1 MNDLNVLVLEDEP
14 FQRLVAVT
22 ALKKV
27 VPGSI
32 LEASDGKEAVAILES
47 CGHVDIAIC
56 DLQMSGMDGL
66 AFLRHASLSG
76 KVHSVILSSEVDP
89 ILRQATISMIE
100 CLGLNF
106 LGDLGKPFSLERIT
120 ALLTRYNARR
130 QDLPRQIEVAELP
143 SVADVVRGLDNG
155 EFEAYYQPKVALDGG
170 GLIGAEVLARWNHPH
185 LGVLP
190 PSHFLYVME
199 TYNLVDKLFWQLFSQ
214 GLATRRKLAQLGQP
228 INLAFN
234 VHPSQLGSRALAENI
249 SALQLK
255 KGVKRHKP
263 TFLATLCMEDIER
276 SSGPIP
282 APVKELLLE
291 FEDIMPQDMPKR
303 LPPRRTVDH
312 EIELVPGA
320 KPPARAPYRMSQ
332 PELAELRRQLTE
344 MLDTGIIVPSKS
356 PYGSPVLFQKK
367 HDGSL
372 QLCVDYRALN
382 KITVK
387 NKYPIPLMA
396 DLFDRLGGA
405 TVFTKIDLRTG
416 YWQVRIAD
424 GDAHKT
430 TCVRRYG
437 SYDFLVMP
445 FVLTNAPAT
454 FCTLM
459 N

>member
-32 LEASDGKEAVAILES
+32 LEAADGKEAVAILES

-249 SALQLK
+249 SAL
-255 KGVKRHKP
+255 
-263 TFLATLCMEDIER
+263 
-276 SSGPIP
+276 
-282 APVKELLLE
+282 
-291 FEDIMPQDMPKR
+291 
-303 LPPRRTVDH
+303 
-312 EIELVPGA
+312 
-320 KPPARAPYRMSQ
+320 
-332 PELAELRRQLTE
+332 LTE
-344 MLDTGIIVPSKS
+344 FHCR
-356 PYGSPVLFQKK
+356 PV
-367 HDGSL
+367 
-372 QLCVDYRALN
+372 R
-382 KITVK
+382 
-387 NKYPIPLMA
+387 
-396 DLFDRLGGA
+396 
-405 TVFTKIDLRTG
+405 
-416 YWQVRIAD
+416 
-424 GDAHKT
+424 
-430 TCVRRYG
+430 
-437 SYDFLVMP
+437 
-445 FVLTNAPAT
+445 
-454 FCTLM
+454 
-459 N
+459 

>member
-32 LEASDGKEAVAILES
+32 LEAADGKEAVAILES

-170 GLIGAEVLARWNHPH
+170 GLIGAIQGH
-185 LGVLP
+185 LGLVASP
-190 PSHFLYVME
+190 GVAPSSAVSWRWRRRWEFPWWW
-199 TYNLVDKLFWQLFSQ
+199 KGWR
-214 GLATRRKLAQLGQP
+214 AT
-228 INLAFN
+228 NN
-234 VHPSQLGSRALAENI
+234 
-249 SALQLK
+249 
-255 KGVKRHKP
+255 
-263 TFLATLCMEDIER
+263 
-276 SSGPIP
+276 
-282 APVKELLLE
+282 
-291 FEDIMPQDMPKR
+291 
-303 LPPRRTVDH
+303 
-312 EIELVPGA
+312 
-320 KPPARAPYRMSQ
+320 
-332 PELAELRRQLTE
+332 
-344 MLDTGIIVPSKS
+344 
-356 PYGSPVLFQKK
+356 
-367 HDGSL
+367 
-372 QLCVDYRALN
+372 
-382 KITVK
+382 
-387 NKYPIPLMA
+387 
-396 DLFDRLGGA
+396 
-405 TVFTKIDLRTG
+405 G
-416 YWQVRIAD
+416 YA
-424 GDAHKT
+424 
-430 TCVRRYG
+430 
-437 SYDFLVMP
+437 
-445 FVLTNAPAT
+445 
-454 FCTLM
+454 
-459 N
+459 

>member
-32 LEASDGKEAVAILES
+32 LEAADGKEAVAILES

-249 SALQLK
+249 SALL
-255 KGVKRHKP
+255 
-263 TFLATLCMEDIER
+263 T
-276 SSGPIP
+276 
-282 APVKELLLE
+282 E
-291 FEDIMPQDMPKR
+291 FH
-303 LPPRRTVDH
+303 LPPSSVMF
-312 EIELVPGA
+312 EITETGLISAPASSLENLVRLRIMGCGLAMDDFGA
-320 KPPARAPYRMSQ
+320 GYS
-332 PELAELRRQLTE
+332 
-344 MLDTGIIVPSKS
+344 
-356 PYGSPVLFQKK
+356 
-367 HDGSL
+367 SL
-372 QLCVDYRALN
+372 
-382 KITVK
+382 
-387 NKYPIPLMA
+387 
-396 DLFDRLGGA
+396 DRLCEFPFSQIKLDRTFVQKMKTQPRSCAVISSVVALAQALGISWWWKGWRA
-405 TVFTKIDLRTG
+405 TNNG
-416 YWQVRIAD
+416 YA
-424 GDAHKT
+424 
-430 TCVRRYG
+430 
-437 SYDFLVMP
+437 
-445 FVLTNAPAT
+445 
-454 FCTLM
+454 
-459 N
+459 